1 MEIGQ
6 SLQHVAAILLV
17 FAALAY
23 FYVRDEEHDDMLED
37 LTLEFEED
45 YIKTLSEINP
55 LNKKEHAAI
64 IDNFHD
70 RWTLFIDSWVL
81 NHKVRQ
87 MHKKS
92 AEHTFSD
99 LRFFHN
105 N

>member
-1 MEIGQ
+1 MEFAQ
-6 SLQHVAAILLV
+6 SLQYIAAVLLV
-17 FAALAY
+17 FAVLAF
-23 FYVRDEEHDDMLED
+23 FYLRDEEHDDLLQD
-37 LTLEFEED
+37 LFVEFEED
-45 YIKTLSEINP
+45 YAKTITEITP
-55 LNKKEHAAI
+55 HNKKEHPAI

-70 RWTLFIDSWVL
+70 RWTLFVDSWVL

-92 AEHTFSD
+92 AEHTFFD